1 LSEDGEA
8 VRYDELNNEVDD
20 DEALSD
26 SDLSSSDA
34 DPDDE
39 GHPSARSGAALDPVF
54 FDEGQSRATAG
65 AALEAED
72 DFASAVARAAEMA
85 GLTVVGS
92 TVTDSNKGQ

>member
-1 LSEDGEA
+1 M
-8 VRYDELNNEVDD
+8 RYDELNNEVDD

-39 GHPSARSGAALDPVF
+39 G
-54 FDEGQSRATAG
+54 QSRAPAG